1 MLASLA
7 LGANKNK
14 NINMN
19 LNICI
24 GGVQSK
30 RPHHGAQLPRNDRP
44 LPGLEKNIGYIV
56 FQSLLVSTNRNLVL
70 NSAKQTILFSE

>member
-1 MLASLA
+1 
-7 LGANKNK
+7 
-14 NINMN
+14 MN

-30 RPHHGAQLPRNDRP
+30 RPHHRAQLPCNDCP

-56 FQSLLVSTNRNLVL
+56 DRSLLVS
-70 NSAKQTILFSE
+70 AKIEILF